1 MLKDFDELIST
12 LTLKEKLAQMT
23 QISCENLLQESN
35 SAETGSKISF
45 SLSDKEKYSI
55 GTTLNCI
62 KKDEIDKIR
71 TIFLEKNKIPLL
83 FMADV
88 IHGIHMI
95 FPIPLAQASS
105 FDFDFIR
112 HIAQL
117 IASQTMAEGINV
129 TFSPMCD
136 LSRDPR
142 WGRVMEGYG
151 EDTYLASNMVRNV
164 IEGYHSMGLLS
175 CIKHFL
181 SYSSPEGGRE
191 YNNAEISMNTLL
203 ESYLPVYKAGIDAG
217 ADMVMPSFNT
227 YDGIP
232 LTCSRKFI
240 KELLRD
246 QLKFKGVVISD
257 YSAVKELINHD
268 AARTER
274 EAAQLALNAGIDI
287 EMMSTCFLE
296 NGESLVKSGEMDEKS
311 ITESVRR
318 ILQLKKKAAKGK
330 KAFLSQKLSFTDEQI
345 KSEAITAA
353 AKTIILLKNK
363 GHILPLTSD
372 TQVYLA
378 GPFATSRRILGG
390 WSMGKEEGIS
400 LEEAFCQTHII
411 TNPQSE
417 YIVLATGEDQETT
430 GEGASRTELRLN
442 REHVKYAEKM
452 NSEGKKIILVVFA
465 GRPLVLSDIEPYC
478 DAIVYAWFPGTYGAY
493 AIKKIIY
500 GEEYPQAKCPMSF
513 PYNEGQI
520 PVYYEQYP
528 TGRPWDGISTSR
540 YFSRYTDCPAKP
552 LYPFGYGLTYANCSL
567 ENIRICNYSIKG
579 TIKNDSDYSAI
590 ETIQL
595 YVHKHLKGRSRRC
608 MSLKHIEKINCC
620 ENSTTE
626 FKTPLRKEF
635 FITNIGG
642 EETFIPGE
650 FTLYIG
656 LDSASVQ
663 PVKTSLTQE
672 EYDALS

>member
-1 MLKDFDELIST
+1 MFKDINNIS
-12 LTLKEKLAQMT
+12 LTEKLAQMT
-23 QISCENLLQESN
+23 QLSCENLLPDSEA
-35 SAETGSKISF
+35 AETGSQMTF
-45 SLSDKEKYSI
+45 TLSDKEKYSI

-62 KKDEIDKIR
+62 KKDEIDKIK
-71 TIFLEKNKIPLL
+71 TAFSKKNEIPLL

-88 IHGIHMI
+88 IHGIHTI

-105 FDFDFIR
+105 FDFNLVR

-117 IASQTMAEGINV
+117 IASQTMDEGIDV

-151 EDTYLASNMVRNV
+151 EDTYLAANMVRAV
-164 IEGYHSMGLLS
+164 ISGYHSMGLLS
-175 CIKHFL
+175 CIKHFI

-217 ADMVMPSFNT
+217 ADLVMLSFNT

-232 LTCSRKFI
+232 MTCNRKFV

-246 QLKFKGVVISD
+246 KLKFRGVVISD
-257 YSAVKELINHD
+257 YSAIRELISHD
-268 AARTER
+268 AAGNEK

-287 EMMSTCFLE
+287 EMMSICFLE
-296 NGESLVKSGEMDEKS
+296 NGESLVRNGEVNENS
-311 ITESVRR
+311 INVSIER
-318 ILQLKKKAAKGK
+318 ILHLKKKATEGK
-330 KAFLSQKLSFTDEQI
+330 KFFITQRLSLTDEQI

-363 GHILPLTSD
+363 DHILPLTSD
-372 TQVYLA
+372 TLVYLT
-378 GPFATSRRILGG
+378 GPFAASRRILGG

-400 LEEAFCQTHII
+400 LEEAFCQTHTI

-417 YIVLATGEDQETT
+417 YIVLTAGEDQETT
-430 GEGASRTELRLN
+430 GEGASRTELRLD
-442 REHVKYAEKM
+442 REHVEYAEKKK
-452 NSEGKKIILVVFA
+452 SEGKKIILIVFA

-478 DAIVYAWFPGTYGAY
+478 DAILYAWFPGTYGAY
-493 AIKKIIY
+493 AIRKIIY
-500 GEEYPQAKCPMSF
+500 GEEHPQAKCPMSF

-540 YFSRYTDCPAKP
+540 YFSRYTDCPVAP
-552 LYPFGYGLTYANCSL
+552 LYPFGYGLTYADCCL

-579 TIKNDSDYSAI
+579 TIKNGSNYSAV

-595 YVHKHLKGRSRRC
+595 YVHKHLKGRSMRC
-608 MSLKHIEKINCC
+608 MSLKYIEKINCC
-620 ENSTTE
+620 ENSTNDFTI
-626 FKTPLRKEF
+626 PLCKEF

-642 EETFIPGE
+642 EERFVPGE

-656 LDSASVQ
+656 LDSASVK

>member
-1 MLKDFDELIST
+1 MFKDINNIS
-12 LTLKEKLAQMT
+12 LKEKLAQMT
-23 QISCENLLQESN
+23 QLSCENLLPDSEA
-35 SAETGSKISF
+35 AETGSQMTF
-45 SLSDKEKYSI
+45 TLSDKEKYSI

-62 KKDEIDKIR
+62 KKDEIDKIK
-71 TIFLEKNKIPLL
+71 TAFSEKKEIPLL

-88 IHGIHMI
+88 IHGIHTI

-105 FDFDFIR
+105 FDFNLVR

-117 IASQTMAEGINV
+117 IASQTMDEGIDV

-151 EDTYLASNMVRNV
+151 EDTYLAANMVRAV
-164 IEGYHSMGLLS
+164 ISGYHSMGLLS
-175 CIKHFL
+175 CIKHFI

-217 ADMVMPSFNT
+217 ADLVMLSFNT

-232 LTCSRKFI
+232 MTCNRKFV

-246 QLKFKGVVISD
+246 KLKFRGVVISD
-257 YSAVKELINHD
+257 YSAVRELISHD
-268 AARTER
+268 AAGNEK

-287 EMMSTCFLE
+287 EMMSICFLE
-296 NGESLVKSGEMDEKS
+296 NGESLVRNGEVNENS
-311 ITESVRR
+311 INVSVER
-318 ILQLKKKAAKGK
+318 ILQMKKKAAEGK
-330 KAFLSQKLSFTDEQI
+330 KFFITQRLSLTDEQI

-363 GHILPLTSD
+363 DHILPLTSD
-372 TQVYLA
+372 TLVYLT
-378 GPFATSRRILGG
+378 GPFAASRRILGG

-400 LEEAFCQTHII
+400 LEEAFCQTHTI

-417 YIVLATGEDQETT
+417 YIVLTAGEDQETT
-430 GEGASRTELRLN
+430 GEGASRTELRLD
-442 REHVKYAEKM
+442 REHVEYAEKKK
-452 NSEGKKIILVVFA
+452 SEGKKIILIVFA

-478 DAIVYAWFPGTYGAY
+478 DAILYAWFPGTYGAY
-493 AIKKIIY
+493 AIRKIIY
-500 GEEYPQAKCPMSF
+500 GEEHPQAKCPMSF

-540 YFSRYTDCPAKP
+540 YFSRYTDCPVAP
-552 LYPFGYGLTYANCSL
+552 LYPFGYGLTYADCCL

-579 TIKNDSDYSAI
+579 TIKNGSNYSAV

-595 YVHKHLKGRSRRC
+595 YVHKHLKGRSMRC
-608 MSLKHIEKINCC
+608 MSLKYIEKINCC
-620 ENSTTE
+620 ENSTNDFTI
-626 FKTPLRKEF
+626 PLCKEF

-642 EETFIPGE
+642 EERFVPGE

-656 LDSASVQ
+656 LDSASVK

>member
-1 MLKDFDELIST
+1 MVKNINNMS
-12 LTLKEKLAQMT
+12 LKEKLAQMT
-23 QISCENLLQESN
+23 QLSCENLLPDSEA
-35 SAETGSKISF
+35 AETGSQMTF

-62 KKDEIDKIR
+62 KKDEIDKIK
-71 TIFLEKNKIPLL
+71 TTFSEKKEIPLL

-88 IHGIHMI
+88 IHGIHTI

-105 FDFDFIR
+105 FDFNLVR

-117 IASQTMAEGINV
+117 IASQTMDEGIDV

-151 EDTYLASNMVRNV
+151 EDTYLAANMVKAV
-164 IEGYHSMGLLS
+164 IEGYHSVGLLS
-175 CIKHFL
+175 CIKHFI

-232 LTCSRKFI
+232 MTCNRKFI

-246 QLKFKGVVISD
+246 KLKFKGVVISD
-257 YSAVKELINHD
+257 YSAVRELISHD
-268 AARTER
+268 AARNEK

-287 EMMSTCFLE
+287 EMMSICFLE
-296 NGESLVKSGEMDEKS
+296 NGESLVRNGEVDENS
-311 ITESVRR
+311 INVSVER
-318 ILQLKKKAAKGK
+318 ILQLKKKAAEGK
-330 KAFLSQKLSFTDEQI
+330 KFFINQRLSLTDEQI

-363 GHILPLTSD
+363 DHILPLTSD
-372 TQVYLA
+372 TPVYLT
-378 GPFATSRRILGG
+378 GPFAASRRILGG

-400 LEEAFCQTHII
+400 QEEAFCQTHTI

-417 YIVLATGEDQETT
+417 YIVLTAGEDQETT
-430 GEGASRTELRLN
+430 GEGASRTELRLD
-442 REHVKYAEKM
+442 RKHVEYAEKM
-452 NSEGKKIILVVFA
+452 KSEGKKIILVVFA

-478 DAIVYAWFPGTYGAY
+478 DAILYAWFPGTYGAY
-493 AIKKIIY
+493 AIRKIIY
-500 GEEYPQAKCPMSF
+500 GDEYPQAKCPMSF

-528 TGRPWDGISTSR
+528 TGRPWDGISPSR
-540 YFSRYTDCPAKP
+540 YFSRYTDCPVAP
-552 LYPFGYGLTYANCSL
+552 LYPFGYGLTYADCSL

-579 TIKNDSDYSAI
+579 TIRNSSDYSAV

-608 MSLKHIEKINCC
+608 MSLKYIEKISCC
-620 ENSTTE
+620 ENSTNDFTI
-626 FKTPLRKEF
+626 PLRKEF

-642 EETFIPGE
+642 EETFVPGE

-656 LDSASVQ
+656 LDSASAK